1 MLKNKK
7 KSIRKRIRIDERII
21 DQDDDLKD
29 SDIEN
34 ISGLLNKLEEYLLM
48 IMILNIK
55 GLMIL
60 DTCLMKMK
68 MKIIMS
74 QN

>member
-7 KSIRKRIRIDERII
+7 KSIIKRIRIDERII